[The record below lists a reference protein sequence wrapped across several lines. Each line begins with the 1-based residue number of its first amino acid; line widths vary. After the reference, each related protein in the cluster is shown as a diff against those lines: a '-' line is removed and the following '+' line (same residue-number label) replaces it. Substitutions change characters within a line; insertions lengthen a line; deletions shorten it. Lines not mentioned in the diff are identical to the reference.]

1 MRPHGRA
8 AALSTPSRV
17 AQLGRRDIPSR
28 HPPSQSGFGR
38 SPKCRLP
45 RLAALLVRNDDR
57 PVAGVAGVE
66 RRRTAHTACQEPRSV
81 TPGQRRVCG
90 SRPRHAPAA
99 LVWGV
104 SPTVGRSD
112 GNARG
117 RRVGGVPQ
125 AADGADRRLVGWKV
139 VLDWVARCSPA
150 VAAPLDSVAGG
161 QPCRLVERGRDGR
174 TAVSTRAD
182 WNESRSNRPA
192 IVWSR
197 AGTALNGM
205 TASWSTAET
214 RR

>member
-81 TPGQRRVCG
+81 TPGQRRVGGCANRGLETPRRSSSVAG
-90 SRPRHAPAA
+90 SPPWCAMMAPLA
-99 LVWGV
+99 
-104 SPTVGRSD
+104 
-112 GNARG
+112 
-117 RRVGGVPQ
+117 
-125 AADGADRRLVGWKV
+125 
-139 VLDWVARCSPA
+139 A
-150 VAAPLDSVAGG
+150 VAAVASHRLPTAPTAASSAGKSSSTGWHAAAPPWPPRSIVWPADSAVGLSSAAATGG
-161 QPCRLVERGRDGR
+161 QRSRHARTGTNLARTGPPSCGLVRGRPSMG
-174 TAVSTRAD
+174 
-182 WNESRSNRPA
+182 
-192 IVWSR
+192 
-197 AGTALNGM
+197 
-205 TASWSTAET
+205 
-214 RR
+214 